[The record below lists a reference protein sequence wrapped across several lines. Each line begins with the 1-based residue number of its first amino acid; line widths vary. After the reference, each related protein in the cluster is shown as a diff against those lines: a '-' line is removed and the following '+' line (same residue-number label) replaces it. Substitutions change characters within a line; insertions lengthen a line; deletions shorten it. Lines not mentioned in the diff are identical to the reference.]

1 MLFLALLPAKRKTAR
16 FAFRAAKP
24 GLCPALRGLLFALVQ
39 ANPERSLEQHGE
51 AGMRTSHLHPSFPKQ
66 AQRAPAGNGQPRRQV
81 TDGMRRARTTN
92 RAVFL
97 SPCHGRILKSPG
109 KASKIND
116 FTKHKGA
123 YYATFESALM

>member
-1 MLFLALLPAKRKTAR
+1 
-16 FAFRAAKP
+16 
-24 GLCPALRGLLFALVQ
+24 
-39 ANPERSLEQHGE
+39 
-51 AGMRTSHLHPSFPKQ
+51 
-66 AQRAPAGNGQPRRQV
+66 
-81 TDGMRRARTTN
+81 MRRARTTN

-123 YYATFESALM
+123 YYATFESALMWRVSIYETANGDIPEQEYRRLLYAGECVPCINAHVP